1 MNFIRI
7 VKIDLH
13 IISYFVFDT
22 EKNEY
27 YVLSDNISLLFLIIK
42 AIFKESSNYQI
53 IINSLINFLFLV
65 LVM

>member
-1 MNFIRI
+1 M
-7 VKIDLH
+7 KSDLH